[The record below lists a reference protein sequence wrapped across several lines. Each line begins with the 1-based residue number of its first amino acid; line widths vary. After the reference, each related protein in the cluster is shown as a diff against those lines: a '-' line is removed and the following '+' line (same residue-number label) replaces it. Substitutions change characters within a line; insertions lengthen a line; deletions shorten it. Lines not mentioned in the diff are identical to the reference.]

1 MQEVNINEEKNT
13 EEKIDVNEIVKI
25 EQMPK
30 VFSQLEKIGEIIKKK
45 TSDLDKLECTEANK
59 QEVKSRRTEINNTLA
74 LLEAKKK
81 EIKNK
86 LLEPYNVFEVKYN
99 EECKEKLQNASSIL
113 TEKINAI
120 EIQQKLEKEQE
131 LREFADEY
139 FNHYMI
145 KDVVK
150 FEDIGLNITLS
161 ASIKSLKEQTKAFC
175 ERISNDLKL
184 IDLEEYKDEI
194 VIEYLKNLDFAK
206 SKMLVIERHRQ
217 LEEIKKR
224 EEELKTQQEQEQ
236 EVVEKV
242 EEVVEEIKPPVEII
256 DVEAQEVEEVFTA
269 TFTVKTTKAKLKA
282 LKNFMESEEIEY
294 V

>member
-1 MQEVNINEEKNT
+1 MKEVNINEEKNT

-86 LLEPYNVFEVKYN
+86 LLEPYNVFEEKYN
-99 EECKEKLQNASSIL
+99 KECKEKLQNASSIL
-113 TEKINAI
+113 TEKINTI
-120 EIQQKLEKEQE
+120 EVQQKLEKEQE

-145 KDVVK
+145 KGVVK

-161 ASIKSLKEQTKAFC
+161 ASIKSLKEQIKAFC
-175 ERISNDLKL
+175 ERISNDLIM
-184 IDLEEYKDEI
+184 IDLEEYKNEI

-206 SKMLVIERHRQ
+206 SKILVIERHRQ
-217 LEEIKKR
+217 LEKIKKR
-224 EEELKTQQEQEQ
+224 EEELKAQQEQEQ

-256 DVEAQEVEEVFTA
+256 DVETQEVEEIFTA
-269 TFTVKTTKAKLKA
+269 TFTVKTTKTKLKA

>member
-86 LLEPYNVFEVKYN
+86 LLEPYNVFEEKYN
-99 EECKEKLQNASSIL
+99 NECKEKLQNASSIL
-113 TEKINAI
+113 TEKINAK

-139 FNHYMI
+139 FSHYMI
-145 KDVVK
+145 KDAVK
-150 FEDIGLNITLS
+150 FQDIGLNITLS

-206 SKMLVIERHRQ
+206 SKMIVIERHRQ

-256 DVEAQEVEEVFTA
+256 DVEAQEVEEIFTA

-282 LKNFMESEEIEY
+282 LKNFMESEGIEY

>member
-1 MQEVNINEEKNT
+1 MKEVNINEEKNT

-86 LLEPYNVFEVKYN
+86 LLEPYNVFEAKYN
-99 EECKEKLQNASSIL
+99 EECKENLQNASSIL
-113 TEKINAI
+113 TEKINTI
-120 EIQQKLEKEQE
+120 EVQQKLEKEQE

-139 FNHYMI
+139 FSHYMI

-224 EEELKTQQEQEQ
+224 EEELKAQQEQEQ
-236 EVVEKV
+236 EIVEKV

-282 LKNFMESEEIEY
+282 LKNFMESEGIEY

>member
-1 MQEVNINEEKNT
+1 MQEANINEEKNT

-86 LLEPYNVFEVKYN
+86 LLEPYNVFEAKYN

-120 EIQQKLEKEQE
+120 EVQQKLEKEQE

-224 EEELKTQQEQEQ
+224 EEELKAQQEQEQ
-236 EVVEKV
+236 EIVEKV
-242 EEVVEEIKPPVEII
+242 EKVVEEIKPPVEII
-256 DVEAQEVEEVFTA
+256 DVEAQEAEEVFTA

-282 LKNFMESEEIEY
+282 LKNFMESEGIEY

>member
-1 MQEVNINEEKNT
+1 MKEVNINEEKNT

-45 TSDLDKLECTEANK
+45 TSDLDKLECTEVNK
-59 QEVKSRRTEINNTLA
+59 QEVKKRRTEINNTLA
-74 LLEAKKK
+74 LLEDKKK

-86 LLEPYNVFEVKYN
+86 LLEPYNVFEEKYN
-99 EECKEKLQNASSIL
+99 KECKEKLQNASSIL
-113 TEKINAI
+113 TEKINTI
-120 EIQQKLEKEQE
+120 EVQQKLKKEQE
-131 LREFADEY
+131 LRKFADEY
-139 FNHYMI
+139 FSHYMI

-161 ASIKSLKEQTKAFC
+161 ASMESLKKQIKAFC

-194 VIEYLKNLDFAK
+194 VIEYLKNLDFVK
-206 SKMLVIERHRQ
+206 SKMLVVERHRQ

-224 EEELKTQQEQEQ
+224 EEELKAQQEQEQ

-256 DVEAQEVEEVFTA
+256 DVETQEVEEVFTA
-269 TFTVKTTKAKLKA
+269 TFTVKATKAKLKA

>member
-86 LLEPYNVFEVKYN
+86 LLEPYNVFEAKYN

-120 EIQQKLEKEQE
+120 EVQQKLEKEQE

-139 FNHYMI
+139 FSHYMI

-206 SKMLVIERHRQ
+206 SKMLVVERHRQ

-224 EEELKTQQEQEQ
+224 EEELKAQQEQEQ

-282 LKNFMESEEIEY
+282 LKNFMESEGIEY

>member
-1 MQEVNINEEKNT
+1 MKEVNIN

-86 LLEPYNVFEVKYN
+86 LLEPYNVFEAKYN

-150 FEDIGLNITLS
+150 FEYIGLNITLS

-206 SKMLVIERHRQ
+206 SKMIVIERHRQ

-224 EEELKTQQEQEQ
+224 EEELKAQQEQEQ

-256 DVEAQEVEEVFTA
+256 DVEAQEVEEIFTA

>member
-86 LLEPYNVFEVKYN
+86 LLEPYNVFEAKYN

-120 EIQQKLEKEQE
+120 EVQQKLEKEQE

-206 SKMLVIERHRQ
+206 SKMIVIERHRQ

-224 EEELKTQQEQEQ
+224 EEELKAQQEQEQ
-236 EVVEKV
+236 EIVEKV

-256 DVEAQEVEEVFTA
+256 DVEAQEVEEIFTA

>member
-1 MQEVNINEEKNT
+1 MKEVNINEEKNT

-86 LLEPYNVFEVKYN
+86 LLEPYNVFEEKYN
-99 EECKEKLQNASSIL
+99 KECKEKLQNASSIL
-113 TEKINAI
+113 TEKINTI
-120 EIQQKLEKEQE
+120 EVQQKLEKEQE

-145 KDVVK
+145 KGVVK

-161 ASIKSLKEQTKAFC
+161 ASIKSLKEQIKAFC
-175 ERISNDLKL
+175 ERISNDLIM

-206 SKMLVIERHRQ
+206 SKILVVERHRQ
-217 LEEIKKR
+217 LEKIKKR
-224 EEELKTQQEQEQ
+224 EEELKAQQEQEQ

-256 DVEAQEVEEVFTA
+256 DVETQEVEEVFTA

>member
-1 MQEVNINEEKNT
+1 MKEVNINEEKNT

-86 LLEPYNVFEVKYN
+86 LLEPYNVFEAKYN

-113 TEKINAI
+113 TEKINSI

-224 EEELKTQQEQEQ
+224 EEELKAQQEQEQ
-236 EVVEKV
+236 EIVEKV

>member
-30 VFSQLEKIGEIIKKK
+30 VFSQLEKIGDIIKKK

-86 LLEPYNVFEVKYN
+86 LLEPYNVFEEKYN
-99 EECKEKLQNASSIL
+99 KECKEKLQNASSIL
-113 TEKINAI
+113 TQKINSI

-139 FNHYMI
+139 FSHYMI

-206 SKMLVIERHRQ
+206 SKMLVVERHRQ

-224 EEELKTQQEQEQ
+224 EEELKAQQEQEQ

>member
-86 LLEPYNVFEVKYN
+86 LLEPYNVFEAKYN

-224 EEELKTQQEQEQ
+224 EEELKAQQEQEQ

>member
-1 MQEVNINEEKNT
+1 MQEININEEKNT

-86 LLEPYNVFEVKYN
+86 LLEPYNVFEAKYN

-120 EIQQKLEKEQE
+120 EVQQKLEKEQE

-139 FNHYMI
+139 FSHYMI

>member
-59 QEVKSRRTEINNTLA
+59 QEVKKRRTEINNTLA

-86 LLEPYNVFEVKYN
+86 LLEPYNVFEEKYN
-99 EECKEKLQNASSIL
+99 KECKEKLQNARSIL
-113 TEKINAI
+113 TEKINSI
-120 EIQQKLEKEQE
+120 EIQQKLEKENE
-131 LREFADEY
+131 LREFANQHFDDKKIVG
-139 FNHYMI
+139 F
-145 KDVVK
+145 VK

-194 VIEYLKNLDFAK
+194 VIEYLKNLDFVK
-206 SKMLVIERHRQ
+206 SKMLVIERHRK

-224 EEELKTQQEQEQ
+224 EEELKAQQEQEQ

-256 DVEAQEVEEVFTA
+256 DVEAQQVEEVFTA

>member
-1 MQEVNINEEKNT
+1 MKEVNINEEKNT

-45 TSDLDKLECTEANK
+45 TSDLDKLECIEANK
-59 QEVKSRRTEINNTLA
+59 QEVKSRRTEINSTLA

-86 LLEPYNVFEVKYN
+86 LLEPYNVFEEKYN
-99 EECKEKLQNASSIL
+99 KECKEKLQNASSIL
-113 TEKINAI
+113 TQKINSI

-139 FNHYMI
+139 FSHYMI

-206 SKMLVIERHRQ
+206 SKMLVVERHRQ

-224 EEELKTQQEQEQ
+224 EEELKAQQEQEQ

-242 EEVVEEIKPPVEII
+242 EEVEEEIKPPVEII

-269 TFTVKTTKAKLKA
+269 TFTVKTTKAKLTA

>member
-1 MQEVNINEEKNT
+1 MKEVNINEEENT

-86 LLEPYNVFEVKYN
+86 LLEPYNVFEAKYN

-113 TEKINAI
+113 TEKINSI

-139 FNHYMI
+139 FSHYMI

-206 SKMLVIERHRQ
+206 SKMLVVERHRQ

-224 EEELKTQQEQEQ
+224 EEELKAQQEQEQ
-236 EVVEKV
+236 EIVEKV

>member
-86 LLEPYNVFEVKYN
+86 LLEPYNVFEAKYN

-120 EIQQKLEKEQE
+120 EVQQKLEKEQE

-139 FNHYMI
+139 FSHYMI

-236 EVVEKV
+236 EIVEKV

-282 LKNFMESEEIEY
+282 LKNFMESEGIEY

>member
-45 TSDLDKLECTEANK
+45 TSDLDKLECIEANK
-59 QEVKSRRTEINNTLA
+59 QEVKSRRTEINSTLA

-86 LLEPYNVFEVKYN
+86 LLEPYNVFEEKYN
-99 EECKEKLQNASSIL
+99 KECKEKLQNASSIL
-113 TEKINAI
+113 TQKINSI

-139 FNHYMI
+139 FSHYMI

-206 SKMLVIERHRQ
+206 SKMLVVERHRQ

-224 EEELKTQQEQEQ
+224 EEELKAQQEQEQ

-242 EEVVEEIKPPVEII
+242 EEVEEEIKPPVEII

>member
-1 MQEVNINEEKNT
+1 MQEININEEKNT

-59 QEVKSRRTEINNTLA
+59 QEVKKRRTEINNTLA

-86 LLEPYNVFEVKYN
+86 LLEPYNVFEAKYN

-206 SKMLVIERHRQ
+206 SKMIVIERHRQ

-236 EVVEKV
+236 EIVEKV

-256 DVEAQEVEEVFTA
+256 DVEAQEVEEIFTA

>member
-1 MQEVNINEEKNT
+1 MQEININEEKNT

-86 LLEPYNVFEVKYN
+86 LLEPYNVFEAKYN

-120 EIQQKLEKEQE
+120 EVQQKLEKEQE

-139 FNHYMI
+139 FSHYMI

-194 VIEYLKNLDFAK
+194 VIEYLKNLDFTK

-224 EEELKTQQEQEQ
+224 EEELKAQQEQEQ
-236 EVVEKV
+236 EIVEKV

-269 TFTVKTTKAKLKA
+269 TFTVKTTKTKLKA
-282 LKNFMESEEIEY
+282 LKNFMESEGIEY